1 MEILSE
7 MEQNIYRLA
16 GELKLQERKM
26 VDFSVSTN
34 PLGVSNKIKAGI
46 RKHLKYL
53 DHYPDPDTKKLRKR
67 LAQYLGVDPEMILCG
82 NGSTELLYL
91 TIRALKPK
99 SILVPAPTYSGYE
112 RAFILSKQSEIEKYA
127 VNIKY
132 LFLEADNGFAIDP
145 DKLISAMSGD
155 KNSELRTQNLELNSS
170 LVTRHSSLSCDMA
183 FLCNPNNPTG
193 KLLKKE
199 NVLKIA
205 GAAKEM
211 KCNLVVDEAFI
222 DFCNPPYPP
231 LGTVPDLL
239 PSQRRGVE
247 SGLSPILSVISEV
260 QDNPYLIVLRSFSN
274 FYALAGL
281 RIGYGVFPL
290 QLIERLKEYKEPWTV
305 NSLAQKAAVIAL
317 KDKVYR
323 KETFRLL
330 KAEKQF
336 LEKSFKK
343 LGIEFFPSDANFY
356 LLKISNAND
365 IYQQLKKK
373 GILVRDCSDFRG
385 LDSTYI
391 RISVKSHTEN
401 TILIKELV
409 KNTAE

>member
-16 GELKLQERKM
+16 GELKLQERKI

-67 LAQYLGVDPEMILCG
+67 LAQYLGIDPEMILCG

-91 TIRALKPK
+91 MMRVLKPK

-112 RAFILSKQSEIEKYA
+112 RACNISCKSQVTSYKLKIE
-127 VNIKY
+127 
-132 LFLEADNGFAIDP
+132 DNFDINP
-145 DKLISAMSGD
+145 DEFISALS
-155 KNSELRTQNLELNSS
+155 TQ
-170 LVTRHSSLSCDMA
+170 HSALSMA

-193 KLLKKE
+193 RLLEKGDA
-199 NVLKIA
+199 LKIA

-211 KCNLVVDEAFI
+211 KCYLVVDEAFI

-260 QDNPYLIVLRSFSN
+260 RNNPYLIVLRSFSN

-281 RIGYGVFPL
+281 RLGYGVFPL

-305 NSLAQKAAVIAL
+305 NSLAQRAAVLAL
-317 KDKVYR
+317 KDKAYR
-323 KETFRLL
+323 NETFRFLS
-330 KAEKQF
+330 KEKLF
-336 LEKSFKK
+336 LEKGFRKI
-343 LGIEFFPSDANFY
+343 GIQFLDSDVNFY
-356 LLKISNAND
+356 LLKINNANE
-365 IYQQLKKK
+365 IYQGLKEK
-373 GILVRDCSDFRG
+373 GILIEDCSDFRG
-385 LDSTYI
+385 LDRTYI
-391 RISVKSHTEN
+391 RISVKSHREN
-401 TILIKELV
+401 TILIRELA
-409 KNTAE
+409 KIL